1 MKTNQSSNTTAQCY
15 RFIVTGCVQGV
26 YFRQSTV
33 DQARQLGLN
42 GWVRNL
48 TDGRVEGLAGGEPQ
62 ALETLRTWLRHG
74 PPAARVDDLQW
85 VTVDESPGTG
95 FEVRR

>member
-1 MKTNQSSNTTAQCY
+1 MTLQCY
-15 RFIVTGCVQGV
+15 RFIVTGRVQGV
-26 YFRQSTV
+26 YFRQSTA
-33 DQARQLGLN
+33 DQARQLGLD

-48 TDGRVEGLAGGEPQ
+48 PDGRVEGMAAGDIK
-62 ALETLRTWLRHG
+62 ALEVLQAWLHKG

-85 VTVDESPGTG
+85 LEISESPDRG

>member
-1 MKTNQSSNTTAQCY
+1 MTLQCY
-15 RFIVTGCVQGV
+15 RFIVTGRVQGV
-26 YFRQSTV
+26 YFRQSTA

-48 TDGRVEGLAGGEPQ
+48 PDGRVEGVACGDGG
-62 ALETLRTWLRHG
+62 ALETLKTWLHQG

-85 VTVDESPGTG
+85 SVEDEIRSDG